1 MKKIYV
7 YTHHVIDADVWYVG
21 VTSKPKERF
30 QNHRYEKTSL
40 GPYIKDSGVPF
51 KQNKNIETTI
61 LYCVNDMKTAL
72 SLEDRLIIELNCINK
87 HRSGLISSDKNQYYK
102 EKYRTNPEVYQMKRI
117 EWKKNHQEQVSSYV
131 RKWRKNN
138 LEEVRAKDRIAQAAK
153 RSTPA
158 GKIYNRV
165 DSYNRRNNPIVTP
178 SEAVEM
184 FELTGWVPTFVK
196 HDDLLHVDTV
206 I

>member
-7 YTHHVIDADVWYVG
+7 YAHHVIDADVWYVG

-30 QNHRYEKTSL
+30 QNHYYETTSL
-40 GPYIKDSGVPF
+40 WPYIKDSGVPL
-51 KQNKNIETTI
+51 KQNNNIETIVLAVRDRELAFRLEDMLI
-61 LYCVNDMKTAL
+61 LKYRALGQCINEVRSGHVRVNDNAAY
-72 SLEDRLIIELNCINK
+72 RRELRK
-87 HRSGLISSDKNQYYK
+87 KDPERHRG
-102 EKYRTNPEVYQMKRI
+102 
-117 EWKKNHQEQVSSYV
+117 YV
-131 RKWRKNN
+131 RKYRKIHS
-138 LEEVRAKDRIAQAAK
+138 EAVRAKDRITKAAK

-165 DSYNRRNNPIVTP
+165 ASYNRRNNPIITP

-196 HDDLLHVDTV
+196 HDDLLHADAVV
-206 I
+206 QR

>member
-1 MKKIYV
+1 MKKLYV
-7 YTHHVIDADVWYVG
+7 YEHHVIDANLWYVG

-30 QNHRYEKTSL
+30 QNDYYKTTSL
-40 GPYIKDSGVPF
+40 WPYIKDSGVPF
-51 KQNKNIETTI
+51 KQNKNIETIVLPVSDREFALRLEDMLI
-61 LYCVNDMKTAL
+61 LKYRALGQCINEVRSGHLRVNDNAAY
-72 SLEDRLIIELNCINK
+72 RRELRK
-87 HRSGLISSDKNQYYK
+87 KDPERHRG
-102 EKYRTNPEVYQMKRI
+102 
-117 EWKKNHQEQVSSYV
+117 YV

-165 DSYNRRNNPIVTP
+165 ASYNRRNNPIITP

-196 HDDLLHVDTV
+196 HDDLLHADAVV
-206 I
+206 QR